1 MANPLQNSQ
10 LRGTPD
16 SSSPGTPSEIDEDV
30 IGGLEDLSVQNNA
43 TQNQSQFPKLA
54 INNDMVDLCIDE
66 PAKRLFS
73 PDGGLGSHNTH
84 FRLSGAQ
91 YGPNS
96 DIARRIREQQ
106 LLAGVPDTSLLLPN
120 EEPKP
125 FRCPVIGCEKAYKNQ
140 NGLKYHKAV
149 SQRGRK

>member
-1 MANPLQNSQ
+1 M
-10 LRGTPD
+10 GTP
-16 SSSPGTPSEIDEDV
+16 
-30 IGGLEDLSVQNNA
+30 NA
-43 TQNQSQFPKLA
+43 
-54 INNDMVDLCIDE
+54 
-66 PAKRLFS
+66 
-73 PDGGLGSHNTH
+73 H
-84 FRLSGAQ
+84 FKLSGAQ

-106 LLAGVPDTSLLLPN
+106 LLAGVPDTTAILPN

-149 SQRGRK
+149 SI